1 LNGPRRVEFSVRDA
15 LTGLVSIVIT
25 TAENINTPVS
35 LPSFTVGTSATQTFT
50 VFKTDQ
56 SLPAR
61 VAVVLTDVDGNQSSC
76 I

>member
-1 LNGPRRVEFSVRDA
+1 M
-15 LTGLVSIVIT
+15 
-25 TAENINTPVS
+25 S
-35 LPSFTVGTSATQTFT
+35 LPSFTAGTSATQTFT
-50 VFKTDQ
+50 AFKTNP

>member
-1 LNGPRRVEFSVRDA
+1 M
-15 LTGLVSIVIT
+15 
-25 TAENINTPVS
+25 S
-35 LPSFTVGTSATQTFT
+35 LPSFTAGTSATQTFT
-50 VFKTDQ
+50 VFKTNP

>member
-1 LNGPRRVEFSVRDA
+1 M
-15 LTGLVSIVIT
+15 
-25 TAENINTPVS
+25 S
-35 LPSFTVGTSATQTFT
+35 LPSTAGTSATQTFT
-50 VFKTDQ
+50 TFKANP